1 MSAEQG
7 SAPAPGPIIQMFNI
21 TKDYGSAANRALAD
35 VTVHVDAGD
44 FVCLAGP
51 SGAGKTTLLKLLF
64 CAETPTLGHIII
76 AGRNIHRIRR
86 ASVPYL
92 RRNIGVVFQDFKLLT
107 RRSVYE
113 NVAFAA
119 RVVGAHPKTIE
130 RRVVGILRQVGLG
143 DKLSARPTHLSGGEQ
158 QRVAIARALVNE
170 PPILLADEPTGN
182 LDPRLTLDIM
192 RLLTEI
198 NARGTTVLVATHDPL
213 LLRHFGKRRIT
224 LESGELVE
232 DVREAPVDAD
242 LSDVVPDT
250 DAFFAGL
257 RREA

>member
-1 MSAEQG
+1 MSAAEA
-7 SAPAPGPIIQMFNI
+7 SPIIEMHGI
-21 TKDYGSAANRALAD
+21 TKAYDGGVKALGG
-35 VTVHVDAGD
+35 VDLTIIGGD
-44 FVCLAGP
+44 FVCLSGP

-64 CAETPTLGHIII
+64 CAELPTAGHIVI
-76 AGRNIHRIRR
+76 AGRNVHQIRR

-119 RVVGAHPKTIE
+119 RAIGTEPQLIE
-130 RRVVGILRQVGLG
+130 ERAIGILRQVGLG
-143 DKLSARPTHLSGGEQ
+143 HKLSARPTQLSGGEQ

-198 NARGTTVLVATHDPL
+198 NARGTTVVVATHDPL
-213 LLRHFGKRRIT
+213 LLRHFGKRLIS
-224 LESGELVE
+224 LDQGQLVR
-232 DVREAPVDAD
+232 DDRLAPVHAD
-242 LSDVVPDT
+242 LTGESPDLDEIFG
-250 DAFFAGL
+250 DATPEGL
-257 RREA
+257 Y